1 MMELNQRVCLRCR
14 KKFLSESSGN
24 RICGVCK
31 KSNRK
36 VYVMDKVLRV
46 NRRGGAATTE

>member
-36 VYVMDKVLRV
+36 MYVFDEIPRV
-46 NRRGGAATTE
+46 IRRGGVVTTE